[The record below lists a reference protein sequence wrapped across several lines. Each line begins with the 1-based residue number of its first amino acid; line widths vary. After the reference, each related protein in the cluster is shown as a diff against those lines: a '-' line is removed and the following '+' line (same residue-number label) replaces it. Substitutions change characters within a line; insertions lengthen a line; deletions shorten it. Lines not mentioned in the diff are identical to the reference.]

1 MMQKIEYV
9 NNSDIQKRVGELL
22 ADSTMI
28 NIQDDRDGSGMW
40 IVIHQ
45 TKPTILN
52 AEMLERWGE
61 RSNDFVGASIA
72 SHAWKHFDETGEIA
86 K

>member
-1 MMQKIEYV
+1 MQKIEYV
-9 NNSDIQKRVGELL
+9 DSSDILRRVDELL
-22 ADSTMI
+22 ANSTMI

-45 TKPTILN
+45 TKPTILHT
-52 AEMLERWGE
+52 EMLERWGE
-61 RSNDFVGASIA
+61 RNDDFVGASIA
-72 SHAWKHFDETGEIA
+72 SHAWKHFDETGEVA